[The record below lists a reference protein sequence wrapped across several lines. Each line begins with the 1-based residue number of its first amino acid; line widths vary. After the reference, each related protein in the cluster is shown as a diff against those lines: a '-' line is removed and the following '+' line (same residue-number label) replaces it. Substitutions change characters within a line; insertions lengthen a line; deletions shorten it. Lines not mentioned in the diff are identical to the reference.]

1 MVPSFRRKKEMGERV
16 KWSDL
21 PTELLSMIGTSLD
34 TRIDVLRFRSVCSSW
49 RSSTPLFSANPPR
62 FPLKFPNSDDATL
75 TEPPR
80 WSRRPAFL
88 FQTTLYYIQT
98 LNPSTSSTDLS
109 KKGWLMKV
117 DDSNSGKLRFVN
129 PILDSRTRYTITR
142 PKTLNLLNFR
152 VVEFGKAY
160 TFQFQLP
167 GPINKRRYAPF
178 RCVKKLVAFPNSA
191 WTNADECSILMIF
204 VDGKLGFAKPGDE
217 KWTIV
222 GESSNYDDV
231 IVYKGQFYA
240 VDRVGI
246 VWRMECS
253 SLKLVQ
259 FSLPRRRLASKKHL
273 VVSCGALYV
282 VDKYNDFDDDRK
294 VVGFK
299 VYKLDKELGQWVL
312 VKSLGDQV
320 FVLGADCSFSISAR
334 ECSGYKGDC
343 ILFLDPRDETLVF
356 NLKDH
361 SILKHH
367 SIHDHF
373 GLFWPPE
380 HTGLPQADG
389 WVYDCV
395 YKW

>member
-1 MVPSFRRKKEMGERV
+1 MEVLFQSKYSVGGHWSSSVVSESKKEMGERV

-21 PTELLSMIGTSLD
+21 PTVLLPMIGRSLD
-34 TRIDVLRFRSVCSSW
+34 TRIDVLRLRSVCSSW
-49 RSSTPLFSANPPR
+49 RSSIPPFHPNSPR
-62 FPLKFPNSDDATL
+62 FPLKFPNPDAATL

-80 WSRRPAFL
+80 WPPRPAFL

-98 LNPSTSSTDLS
+98 LNPSTSSTNLS

-117 DDSNSGKLRFVN
+117 DDSNLGKLRFVN
-129 PILDSRTRYTITR
+129 PVLDSRTRYTITR

-160 TFQFQLP
+160 TLQFPLP

-178 RCVKKLVAFPNSA
+178 SSVKKLVVFPNSA

-217 KWTIV
+217 KWTLV
-222 GESSNYDDV
+222 GESFNYDDV
-231 IVYKGQFYA
+231 IVYRGQFYA
-240 VDRVGI
+240 VDTVGI
-246 VWRMECS
+246 VWWIVCS

-259 FSLPRRRLASKKHL
+259 FLPPLRGLGSKKHL

-282 VDKYNDFDDDRK
+282 VDKCIDVDDDTK
-294 VVGFK
+294 VVAFE
-299 VYKLDKELGQWVL
+299 VYKLDEELGQWVL

-320 FVLGADCSFSISAR
+320 FVLGADCSFSVSAR
-334 ECSGYKGDC
+334 ECSGYKGD
-343 ILFLDPRDETLVF
+343 
-356 NLKDH
+356 

>member
-1 MVPSFRRKKEMGERV
+1 MGERV

-21 PTELLSMIGTSLD
+21 PTELLTMIGRSLD
-34 TRIDVLRFRSVCSSW
+34 TRIDVLRFRSICSSW
-49 RSSTPLFSANPPR
+49 RSSIPPFSANPPR
-62 FPLKFPNSDDATL
+62 FPLQFPDPNTATL

-80 WSRRPAFL
+80 WPPRLAFL

-98 LNPSTSSTDLS
+98 LNPSTSSSTLS
-109 KKGWLMKV
+109 NKGWLMKV
-117 DDSNSGKLRFVN
+117 DESNSGKLRFVN
-129 PILDSRTRYTITR
+129 PVLDSRTRYTITR

-160 TFQFQLP
+160 TLQFQLP
-167 GPINKRRYAPF
+167 RKRRYVPF
-178 RCVKKLVAFPNSA
+178 PCVKKLVVFPNSA
-191 WTNADECSILMIF
+191 WTNVDECSILMIF
-204 VDGKLGFAKPGDE
+204 VDGKLGFAKRGDK
-217 KWTIV
+217 KWTLV
-222 GESSNYDDV
+222 GESSSYDDI

-246 VWRMECS
+246 VWWIECS

-259 FSLPRRRLASKKHL
+259 FSPLCGLGSQKHL

-282 VDKYNDFDDDRK
+282 VDKYNDIDDDRK

-299 VYKLDKELGQWVL
+299 VYKLDEELGQWVL

-320 FVLGADCSFSISAR
+320 FVLGADCSFSVSAR
-334 ECSGYKGDC
+334 GCSGYTGDC
-343 ILFLDPRDETLVF
+343 ILFIDHRDETLVF

-373 GLFWPPE
+373 GLFWPPD

-389 WVYDCV
+389 WVFDCE
-395 YKW
+395 YTW